1 MLSSLHIRNYVLI
14 DSLDVSFPGGLSII
28 TGQTGAGKSI
38 LLGALQLLL
47 GAKADS
53 SVLASGADDCVV
65 EGEFSL
71 PDDSLRGF
79 LEDSGVEWAEDR
91 SLVIRRVVY
100 ASGRSRSFMN
110 DSPVNVGVLSECA
123 SHLLDIHSQN
133 NNLILT
139 DKRFQ
144 LSVLDHFAG
153 NAELLAQC
161 GECWR
166 ELQGLVSRK
175 GEVQRRLE
183 ALTADRSYNE
193 AQWKQLDAARLQEG
207 ELEALDTEQ
216 KQLANAESIREALG
230 GAVSCFEAEEG
241 MSLDS
246 SLKEAGRLLD
256 KISSYLPG
264 MGELSDRIR
273 SARIELDDIRGS
285 LETAASKVEVS
296 EDRLQAV
303 EDRMGLIYGLLQK
316 HGCRTEE
323 ELIALREKYSSMLFD
338 SASLEEELAELEKR
352 IVNVKERHSELCKA
366 LHVARAKA
374 APSFAERIAG
384 SLKFLELDRAV
395 FEVQLTPSE
404 PGSTGSDGV
413 LFAFS
418 STGSHPSDVG
428 NCASGGEISRIM
440 LCLKAM
446 MARYVGMPTMIF
458 DEIDTG
464 VSGSA
469 ADRMGSMIC
478 DMGKDMQVIAITHLP
493 QVAAKGDAHFVV
505 EKTADVSS
513 IRRVQGRDRVM
524 EIARLL
530 SGASITP
537 EAVANAESLLG

>member
-1 MLSSLHIRNYVLI
+1 M
-14 DSLDVSFPGGLSII
+14 
-28 TGQTGAGKSI
+28 
-38 LLGALQLLL
+38 
-47 GAKADS
+47 
-53 SVLASGADDCVV
+53 
-65 EGEFSL
+65 
-71 PDDSLRGF
+71 
-79 LEDSGVEWAEDR
+79 
-91 SLVIRRVVY
+91 
-100 ASGRSRSFMN
+100 
-110 DSPVNVGVLSECA
+110 
-123 SHLLDIHSQN
+123 DIQSQN
-133 NNLILT
+133 NNRILT

-166 ELQGLVSRK
+166 ELQGLISRK
-175 GEVQRRLE
+175 GEAERRLQ

-193 AQWKQLDAARLQEG
+193 AQWKQLDDARLQEG
-207 ELEALDTEQ
+207 ELEALDAEQ

-230 GAVSCFEAEEG
+230 GAVACFEAEEG
-241 MSLDS
+241 MSLDA

-256 KISSYLPG
+256 KISKYLPG
-264 MGELSDRIR
+264 MDELSGRIR
-273 SARIELDDIRGS
+273 SSRIELDDIRS
-285 LETAASKVEVS
+285 SIETAASKVEVS

-303 EDRMGLIYGLLQK
+303 EDRMGLIYSLLQK

-323 ELIALREKYSSMLFD
+323 ELIALRDKYSSMLFD
-338 SASLEEELAELEKR
+338 SDSLEEELAELEKR
-352 IVNVKERHSELCKA
+352 IALVKERHSELCRA
-366 LHVARAKA
+366 LHDARSKA
-374 APSFAERIAG
+374 APTFAGQIAD
-384 SLKFLELDRAV
+384 SLRFLELDRAV

-404 PGSTGSDGV
+404 PGLTGSDGV

-428 NCASGGEISRIM
+428 ACASGGEISRIM

-537 EAVANAESLLG
+537 EAIANAESLLG